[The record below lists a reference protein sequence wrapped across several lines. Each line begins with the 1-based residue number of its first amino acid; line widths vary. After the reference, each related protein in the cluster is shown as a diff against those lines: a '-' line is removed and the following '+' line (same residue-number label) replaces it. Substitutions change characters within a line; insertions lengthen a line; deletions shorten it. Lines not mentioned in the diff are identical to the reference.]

1 MFKKSLVIMLVAT
14 LFLTLL
20 GTIAVAETTARPL
33 EGIKFTLW
41 RPFQWS
47 SALKSEEDNLV
58 WQTIE
63 ERLGVELTIMT
74 PTIGSEQEQ
83 F

>member
-1 MFKKSLVIMLVAT
+1 MIQCV
-14 LFLTLL
+14 
-20 GTIAVAETTARPL
+20 
-33 EGIKFTLW
+33 
-41 RPFQWS
+41 
-47 SALKSEEDNLV
+47 EEQKDNLV
-58 WQTIE
+58 WQAIE

>member
-1 MFKKSLVIMLVAT
+1 
-14 LFLTLL
+14 
-20 GTIAVAETTARPL
+20 
-33 EGIKFTLW
+33 
-41 RPFQWS
+41 
-47 SALKSEEDNLV
+47 LKSEKDNLV
-58 WQTIE
+58 WQAIE